1 MPVLA
6 SLLESAGIATILVS
20 MMPYFAEL
28 SGVPRTLA
36 VEFPFGQTMG
46 HDTAQ
51 QSRVVRQALDVLAT
65 AVTPGIIVHS
75 EEEWPVPQKEAYKT
89 WQPPEASPIIA
100 VIAPQLREMLRKKSD

>member
-6 SLLESAGIATILVS
+6 RLLESAGIATILVS

-28 SGVPRTLA
+28 GGVPRTLA

-65 AVTPGIIVHS
+65 AATPGTIIHS
-75 EEEWPVPQKEAYKT
+75 DEEWPIPQKEAYKT
-89 WQPPEASPIIA
+89 WQPAEASPIIA
-100 VIAPQLREMLRKKSD
+100 VIAPQLREMLRKKG